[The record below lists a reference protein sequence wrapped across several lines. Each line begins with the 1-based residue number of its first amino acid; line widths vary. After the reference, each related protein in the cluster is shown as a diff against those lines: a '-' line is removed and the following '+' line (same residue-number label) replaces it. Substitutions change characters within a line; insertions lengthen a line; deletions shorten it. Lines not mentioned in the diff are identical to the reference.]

1 MKDYL
6 PFLKNIDTNVL
17 KKLEDL
23 IDSTNGTFKII
34 KPKEKLFKFPF
45 VLYIPNVIQ
54 KNTLI
59 LHGNNLAKQEGD
71 ILNIYSAVF
80 ETTIEAGYD
89 LLNLDQPILVPVTS
103 NYIHPLNNNM
113 KEFFPLQASRN
124 VVFCEDENNIYYK
137 LFDQINNM
145 IDYAKE
151 YILKETSVK
160 LKEKIIC
167 HGFSSSA
174 KFVLRYA
181 TCFPSKV
188 SLLIAGGFGVQ
199 NILPLEKI
207 KIKTGEYIDLPYPI
221 GIYDI
226 QKITGSEFDYENFK
240 NMYQLYFIG
249 ENETDKNDTAFNFR
263 NTDLDIQKIYEKVF
277 GKGFQLRY
285 EKMGEIIK
293 ELGYNNIEF
302 KKYENEGHSATPAID
317 YTTYLINKYS

>member
-6 PFLKNIDTNVL
+6 TSLKNIDINTLN
-17 KKLEDL
+17 KLENL
-23 IDSTNGTFKII
+23 IDNSKGSFKII
-34 KPKEKLFKFPF
+34 KPKDKLFKFPF
-45 VLYIPNVIQ
+45 ILYIPNTIK

-59 LHGNNLAKQEGD
+59 LHGNNLAKEEGN

-113 KEFFPLQASRN
+113 QEWFPLQASRN
-124 VVFCEDENNIYYK
+124 VVLCKDENNIYYK

-145 IDYAKE
+145 IDYAKD
-151 YILKETSVK
+151 YILRKTSVK

-181 TCFPSKV
+181 TCYPSNV

-207 KIKTGEYIDLPYPI
+207 KIKTGKYINLPIII

-226 QKITGSEFDYENFK
+226 PIIIGKEFDYENFK

-249 ENETDKNDTAFNFR
+249 GNETDKNDTAFNFR
-263 NTDLDIQKIYEKVF
+263 NTDLDIQEIYEKVF
-277 GKGFQLRY
+277 GKSLQVRF
-285 EKMGEIIK
+285 EKMEKIIK
-293 ELGYNNIEF
+293 DLGYNNIEF
-302 KKYENEGHSATPAID
+302 KKYENEGHSATPAIE